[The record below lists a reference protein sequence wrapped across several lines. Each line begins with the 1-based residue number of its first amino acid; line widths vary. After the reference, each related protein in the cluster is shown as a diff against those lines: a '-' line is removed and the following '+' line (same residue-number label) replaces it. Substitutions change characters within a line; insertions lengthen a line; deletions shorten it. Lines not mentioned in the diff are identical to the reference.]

1 MSDVPSRFGGYVPSN
16 FNKDFQ
22 GIVPADRA
30 LSMSLNIPFVRLLR
44 EYGVEHFYDDLKKMG
59 ITTLNRK
66 AENYGLSLILG
77 RSRV

>member
-1 MSDVPSRFGGYVPSN
+1 
-16 FNKDFQ
+16 
-22 GIVPADRA
+22 
-30 LSMSLNIPFVRLLR
+30 MSLNIPFVRLLR

-77 RSRV
+77 GASVSCGICAICTGGWLQF